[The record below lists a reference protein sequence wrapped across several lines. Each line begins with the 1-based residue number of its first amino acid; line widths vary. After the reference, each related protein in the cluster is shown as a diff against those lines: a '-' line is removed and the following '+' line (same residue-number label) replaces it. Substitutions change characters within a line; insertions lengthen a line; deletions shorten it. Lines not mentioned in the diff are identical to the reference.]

1 MEVEGDGR
9 VQYVRRIDGACGS
22 SPTPKSCLWDWAIIP
37 IICQGVSVSR
47 PYVWFKRFI
56 AKSLNSP
63 HSV

>member
-47 PYVWFKRFI
+47 PYVWF
-56 AKSLNSP
+56 
-63 HSV
+63 